1 MPQIKILIITDNP
14 DEWIAK
20 IIANVKDYAIRKRY
34 LNSYEID
41 TALFRFSI
49 RTSFSDNMRGAC
61 YSCAIV
67 DKSIDR
73 DMDNRIRCC
82 VKAPIMRT
90 DKYFVK

>member
-41 TALFRFSI
+41 TVLFRFSI
-49 RTSFSDNMRGAC
+49 RTSFPDNMRGAC
-61 YSCAIV
+61 YSCAII
-67 DKSIDR
+67 DKPIDK
-73 DMDNRIRCC
+73 DTEIRVRYC
-82 VKAPIMRT
+82 VKTPMMRT